1 MKMMMMMMMM
11 IMMTIR
17 KVRETLPLKM
27 IQYFGFLK
35 RHAFDSA
42 VSRYKRKKEK
52 RTSTV
57 AYMISPSCNSNSGLG
72 LTIT

>member
-1 MKMMMMMMMM
+1 MMMMMMTMTR
-11 IMMTIR
+11 TIR
-17 KVRETLPLKM
+17 KIRETLHVPLTM
-27 IQYFGFLK
+27 IQYFAFSK
-35 RHAFDSA
+35 RHAFNSA